1 VQEALHLA
9 RAYFG
14 PASQE
19 TGMALSALGRLRQQ
33 QGQSGEAKNLYMHAL
48 DILQTTGAQPTDVSA
63 LLDNLA
69 GVYSGEHQWALANQ
83 TYERALDI
91 DRRVLGDDHPRVAM
105 QLYDLAVV
113 AQDQGD
119 LKQAET
125 FYREAIRR
133 LDHAYGD
140 RHPRSADAK
149 TNYALLLQREG
160 RFAEAEPLLR
170 SVLDTNIRIHSP
182 DNYNIGY
189 ARANLGV
196 LLHDEGDLTGAE
208 AEFRQALAT
217 YDKTLPAKH
226 PWRAALLMQ
235 FARLLVDRDELE
247 EALARSEQS
256 LKLWADTSSPSGAS
270 AAQAHAIH
278 ADVLAHLGRSGE
290 AADELSAAVPILLKA
305 RGPDDPVVRRAQ
317 LWLNG
322 LRPAA
327 PDTARMDN

>member
-1 VQEALHLA
+1 
-9 RAYFG
+9 
-14 PASQE
+14 
-19 TGMALSALGRLRQQ
+19 
-33 QGQSGEAKNLYMHAL
+33 MHSL

-63 LLDNLA
+63 LLDSLA
-69 GVYSGEHQWALANQ
+69 GVYSGERQWALARQ